1 MKKERVYREILH
13 GVLEEKVRFFKQL
26 ELSKACK
33 LSLSTVNYA
42 LKPLEQMN
50 AIEKKRFG
58 FSMLDPKKV
67 LLYWASIRR
76 LEKDVVY
83 KTYLDEP
90 VEKIESEVP
99 ADSVF
104 TAYSAFK
111 FRFKRVPSDYGEV
124 VVYGLRRDFERRF
137 GKEKSL
143 VKPNLLVLN
152 LDEHLM
158 KFRIATIAQIFVDLW
173 NLGSWYAKDFLKET
187 EEIIDGILERD
198 SNR

>member
-1 MKKERVYREILH
+1 MKRERVYREILH

-26 ELSKACK
+26 ELSKVCK

-58 FSMLDPKKV
+58 FSTLDPRKV